1 MGYDDIMERSH
12 DGYLIETHL
21 PDKTLVQTY
30 REKQQLEGYNN
41 YSDNTIHIFNRHDY
55 SILKVKQDGE
65 VVVITSNQRSRLN
78 DIGYASDLGK
88 DRDYFFE
95 LFGIESDRRS
105 GVYTANVI
113 KGNIQTKD
121 DEGNVFTV
129 FANGESIERLAVSFD
144 LDQTAESL
152 ARKRPD
158 SPRNLPDGEYIE
170 EECKFLVP
178 PQTVMEPRLIFIKNN
193 ESGYEF
199 LNEKQLE
206 YFFRVRS
213 VDDESL
219 AKTEKIMMG
228 KEEVT
233 IISSL
238 KEIKKSNIPSL
249 IFPETKIPQ

>member
-88 DRDYFFE
+88 DKDYFFE